1 MCNVSHTLDH
11 VDVNRAAL
19 FAKADGDYVR
29 RQLYAGR
36 LDAFNARL
44 ERLLNDQTAY
54 DDVAHRRLEPLQVR
68 KKVDLVVTAGLQR
81 LAKLATGKTTN
92 SFTHIACGTG
102 TNAENAGDSALQTEV
117 RRIACTDRFD
127 SGTSMKFSGFFD
139 STTATGNYAEFGIFD
154 ASSGGNMF
162 SRTVFSPA
170 ISHTQNS
177 TVFVLTQVV
186 SQSAS

>member
-1 MCNVSHTLDH
+1 MSGVSQTLQH

-19 FAKADGDYVR
+19 FDKADAAYVR
-29 RQLYAGR
+29 RQLSAGR

-44 ERLLNDQTAY
+44 ERLLAGQTAY
-54 DDVAHRRLEPLQVR
+54 DDLAHRRLEPLQVR
-68 KKVDLVVTAGLQR
+68 KKVDLVVTTGLQR
-81 LAKLATGKTTN
+81 LAKLATGKTTA

-102 TNAENAGDSALQTEV
+102 TNAESAGDTALQAEV

-139 STTATGNYAEFGIFD
+139 STTATGSYTEFGIFD
-154 ASSGGNMF
+154 AAGGGNMF

-170 ISHTQNS
+170 INHTQNS